1 VINLKGKFKLKI
13 ESAEEKD
20 LPEKKE
26 EEMRPLFSS
35 LPEGHTEID
44 FEVETENTEETREIM
59 NELLQ
64 IGKMLGEL
72 TKEPESQV

>member
-1 VINLKGKFKLKI
+1 LKGKFKLKI

-20 LPEKKE
+20 PPEKKE

-44 FEVETENTEETREIM
+44 LEIETKDAEETREMM
-59 NELLQ
+59 NEIIQ
-64 IGKMLGEL
+64 VGMMLGGI
-72 TKEPESQV
+72 TKELEAQV

>member
-20 LPEKKE
+20 PPEKKE

-44 FEVETENTEETREIM
+44 FEVETENTEETREM
-59 NELLQ
+59 LNEFL
-64 IGKMLGEL
+64 IVGMRLGGL
-72 TKEPESQV
+72 TKEPEPQV